1 MALSD
6 YITSGSDGTG
16 SDGKLYKEVTDI
28 LSGDRSILD
37 ELQFNIIDYKKYS
50 YNNTNKV
57 IDQNSKLIIA
67 WNKPSASYK
76 DWEMRS

>member
-1 MALSD
+1 MALSE
-6 YITSGSDGTG
+6 YITSSTG

-50 YNNTNKV
+50 YNNKDKV

-67 WNKPSASYK
+67 WNKPSAEYK